1 MDEESTDL
9 QSLNEERKVKA
20 TLPIL
25 AGALMLAAAL
35 SSCGI
40 NYATTGNY
48 NLNTTQ
54 VQLASN
60 NFRVVDTLSGSASVS
75 YIFLI
80 GGLSEHQLYQN
91 AYFEMMRQAD
101 MKSGSRAIA
110 NVVTEEQVSGF
121 VPIYFTRRVTVSAN
135 LIEFTR

>member
-1 MDEESTDL
+1 
-9 QSLNEERKVKA
+9 
-20 TLPIL
+20 
-25 AGALMLAAAL
+25 MLAAAL